1 MVNILVIF
9 TLNYYILMENKES
22 ITHVLENMDK
32 NIVYKKKSSF
42 LRSSALIALG
52 VVSFIVYT
60 TFEWKTSDAL
70 PHFLFMLGSVFLII
84 GVLMFFFRK
93 EHYYSA
99 VSGQKL
105 KLTQIYFQPGEQN
118 KLVNIMD
125 EGRIDEVKN
134 LKTSVSDGLKLSVM
148 ATPDGKICFSQV
160 IAYLG
165 AEYVNITDAK
175 SHSEAEAGMLA
186 SIKSK

>member
-9 TLNYYILMENKES
+9 ALNYYILMENKES

-32 NIVYKKKSSF
+32 NTVYKQKSSF
-42 LRSSALIALG
+42 VWSLSLIVLG
-52 VVSFIVYT
+52 VVSFIIYT
-60 TFEWKTSDAL
+60 SFDWKTSDAL
-70 PHFLFMLGSVFLII
+70 PHFLFILGSVFLII

-118 KLVNIMD
+118 KLVNLMV
-125 EGRIDEVKN
+125 ESRIDEVKN

-148 ATPDGKICFSQV
+148 ATPDGNICLSQV
-160 IAYLG
+160 IAYVG
-165 AEYVNITDAK
+165 SEYVNITDVK
-175 SHSEAEAGMLA
+175 THSEAEAVMLI

>member
-1 MVNILVIF
+1 MVNILAIF

-32 NIVYKKKSSF
+32 NIVYKQKSSF
-42 LRSSALIALG
+42 LRSSVLIALG

-118 KLVNIMD
+118 KLVNLMA
-125 EGRIDEVKN
+125 EGRIDDVKN

-148 ATPDGKICFSQV
+148 ATPDGKLCLSQV
-160 IAYLG
+160 IAYLV
-165 AEYVNITDAK
+165 AEYVNITDVK
-175 SHSEAEAGMLA
+175 SHSEVEADMLA
-186 SIKSK
+186 SMKSK